1 MSRVDRIVMEEQ
13 DTGRRPPAAPRT
25 GRRPRGGHDWLEAKL
40 KGLYDEVAREPLP
53 DQLQKL
59 IDELHG

>member
-1 MSRVDRIVMEEQ
+1 MEEQ
-13 DTGRRPPAAPRT
+13 DPERQPPAAPRM
-25 GRRPRGGHDWLEAKL
+25 RRRSSGGQDWLAAKL

-59 IDELHG
+59 IDDLHG